1 LVIAN
6 FIRILTSNIKI
17 VMANKNFKG
26 RPKGSNK
33 VIITDP
39 SLGKYYISQDEW
51 SFNLIRKNANS
62 ETILGYHMDLAHA
75 LKSAAKYLALDGKEI
90 TLDNYINQLN
100 SKLDEFSKSFN

>member
-1 LVIAN
+1 
-6 FIRILTSNIKI
+6 
-17 VMANKNFKG
+17 MANKNFKG

-33 VIITDP
+33 VTITDP

-51 SFNLIRKNANS
+51 SFNLVRKNANS
-62 ETILGYHMDLAHA
+62 ETIMGQYKDLAHA
-75 LKSAAKYLALDGKEI
+75 LTAASKYLALDGQEI